1 MLLPAPERRGELH
14 FYVAKSLPYA
24 LRLGIAF
31 FLITAGWGVQ
41 YFFLE
46 RGPWWIGLL
55 GVALGV
61 ALLLVRGFDNT
72 VPRRAPS
79 EEWKPVRRSEVERII
94 ELNVKQR
101 KWDQAAIDITNARG
115 FFSLVLLTILLA
127 VIGYF
132 LLKNIM
138 PSIRDRHLHIVG
150 ANLAVMLL
158 PFWLT
163 GIRFTLKNDRLIVKA
178 KMLLRLEDV
187 FNSLLHQPGEV
198 FQYQMVTA
206 PVKKGQGEVPAD
218 IKAIVQF
225 QEGPSEFLG
234 IQMQIAINSVQG
246 SDYPY
251 FYCVLV
257 ARAAFGRITAKQLP
271 PPQKNVVLEPSQDGD
286 VVIMVI
292 RQKTTKNSGYHT
304 NQKVAQAIFNY
315 SLRAARQLISSSP
328 VADKK

>member
-41 YFFLE
+41 YLFLDH
-46 RGPWWIGLL
+46 GPWGFGLL
-55 GVALGV
+55 GVVLGV
-61 ALLLVRGFDNT
+61 LLLLVRGFDNT

-94 ELNVKQR
+94 ELNEKQR
-101 KWDQAAIDITNARG
+101 KWDQAAVDITNARG
-115 FFSLVLLTILLA
+115 FFSLALLAILLA
-127 VIGYF
+127 GIWYVLSRG
-132 LLKNIM
+132 IM
-138 PSIRDRHLHIVG
+138 PSLRERHFYIVG

-163 GIRFTLKNDRLIVKA
+163 GVRFTLKNDRLVVKA
-178 KMLLRLEDV
+178 KMLLALEDV

-218 IKAIVQF
+218 VKAIVQF
-225 QEGPSEFLG
+225 QEGPSDFLG
-234 IQMQIAINSVQG
+234 IQMQISINSVQG

-257 ARAAFGRITAKQLP
+257 ARESFGRITEKQLP
-271 PPQKNVVLEPSQDGD
+271 PPPKNVVLEPSQDGD

-315 SLRAARQLISSSP
+315 SLGAARQLIRSSP
-328 VADKK
+328 VAGKK